1 MLNAIGISSKRDI
14 KLIETSM
21 KKNRLIKFV
30 KVSTSV
36 LVATTMLLGISAFL
50 SAPNAKATGAAG
62 AYQVA
67 GDIPPL
73 TQSFNHVSCFST
85 TCVAVSYG
93 QAISTTT
100 YGVIYYSSNSGST
113 WNEAPTP
120 TSTGILYGISC
131 ASVTT
136 CVAVGTE
143 NAPVYGAAGIYSTDG
158 GKTWKQGSGLGSS
171 NALLSISC
179 YSATNCMAGTYDGVE
194 ATTNGGQTWLST
206 AALPTGAGNMY
217 GISCYTSTSCV
228 AVGANNSFSSGLVLS
243 TTNFGSSWTT
253 DSIPSGIALM
263 SVACSSSGCV
273 SVGGSPANSS
283 ANAAAIYSSSPNT
296 SWSSASVPT
305 GLPGLADV
313 SCENQTTCEAVGSSS
328 TSGAAMETT
337 DSGATWTAITAPPSS
352 SVFASISCESPS
364 LCVGAGSLNTGGIFL
379 DFSSGIG
386 ATWLQAS
393 VPQGALTL
401 PVISCPTST
410 TCYTGGY
417 NGSTGPY
424 LEVTNNGGAS
434 WSFQALPQSS
444 GVTTIES
451 ISCASVSDCVVFAD
465 NTSTSIDYYTTNGG
479 SSWTMGTI
487 PTGVVVR
494 NVSCPS
500 TSSCFAVGY
509 SGSSYYGAVI
519 VSTNGGASW
528 LISNL
533 PSSTLPTLTQITCP
547 TTQNCVVAGGQNSA
561 VVVLDSSNGGASW
574 TQGTPPA
581 SIFTIS
587 SISCSSATLCVMGG
601 RSSANAAWISY
612 STNEGASWSP
622 STLPSGSF
630 IAAQS
635 FSCLSNL
642 ECHAFAYG
650 SNFYVP
656 AAMTSYDGGITWQSD
671 SLPTNITNLY
681 QISCSAPTSCL
692 GFALGADGW
701 WESIS
706 YMAAPTITSVSPSS
720 GYTSGGTVV
729 TINGTSFTNSST
741 VYFGASKSSNVQFVS
756 TSELVAV
763 SPPGASGT
771 INIAVINAVGQST
784 PNGVDQFT
792 YTPGGTYVPVPPVRI
807 ADTRSGA
814 TDPATYAGQTLTT
827 GRESIN
833 VAIVSAN
840 GDQVPSNAMAVV
852 ANLTAVDPSTAG
864 YLTAYPAGNAP
875 PKTSSLNFSAG
886 EYAVANMIEIP
897 LGVGGANA
905 GSITISNFMGTTDV
919 LVDVE
924 GYVLPDS
931 TGSTVGLFN
940 PVTPFRIV
948 DTRPG
953 STIPAVHVGSTFA
966 PGQTENFTVT
976 GTSGPSSSIPSTNVS
991 AVVIN
996 VTATN
1001 TTSDGFVSVYPTP
1014 STPLTSVPTFSS
1026 LNFLPNTS
1034 VPNRVIVPVGVSGQ
1048 ISVFVNQGADIV
1060 IDISG
1065 WFTGSSSGATG
1076 DLFFP
1081 VSPQR
1086 IADTRSGSGYNNAG
1100 QTLQG
1105 ASMPGLGSPDTVVTV
1120 GVNNDLVP
1128 TIATGLVANV
1138 TVTNTNS
1145 AGFLTVYPTG
1155 SSPPYTSDLN
1165 WSTGETVPNAV
1176 VVALGTNGELDVAAN
1191 ATTDFIVDVTGFYA
1205 P

>member
-1 MLNAIGISSKRDI
+1 MLKVVSSMSKSGVELVGIPGR
-14 KLIETSM
+14 
-21 KKNRLIKFV
+21 KNRLIKV
-30 KVSTSV
+30 IKAIASLLIT
-36 LVATTMLLGISAFL
+36 TTMLLGISTFL
-50 SAPNAKATGAAG
+50 KAPYAKATG
-62 AYQVA
+62 VA
-67 GDIPPL
+67 GGYQEVGAIPPL
-73 TQSFNHVSCFST
+73 TQSISHVSCFYT

-93 QAISTTT
+93 QAASPTS

-113 WNEAPTP
+113 WSEAPTP
-120 TSTGILYGISC
+120 VSTGMLFSVSC

-136 CVAVGTE
+136 CVAVGNE
-143 NAPVYGAAGIYSTDG
+143 NAPVYGAAGLYSTDG
-158 GKTWKQGSGLGSS
+158 GKTWTQGSGLASS
-171 NALLSISC
+171 NTLLSVSC

-206 AALPTGAGNMY
+206 AALPAGAGSME
-217 GISCYTSTSCV
+217 GISCYASSSCV
-228 AVGANNSFSSGLVLS
+228 AVGATNNYSAGFVVS
-243 TTNFGSSWTT
+243 TTNFGASWTLDT
-253 DSIPSGIALM
+253 IPSGVSLM
-263 SVACSSSGCV
+263 SVSCSSSGCV
-273 SVGGSPANSS
+273 SVGGSPTNSS

-296 SWSSASVPT
+296 SWSSATIPT
-305 GLPGLADV
+305 GLPGLSDI
-313 SCENQTTCEAVGSSS
+313 SCENQTTCEAVGGNS
-328 TSGAAMETT
+328 TSGVAMETT
-337 DSGATWTAITAPPSS
+337 DSGANWTNITAPPSS
-352 SVFASISCESPS
+352 SGFNSISCESPS
-364 LCVGAGSLNTGGIFL
+364 LCVGVGTLSSGAIFL
-379 DFSSGIG
+379 DFSAGIDG
-386 ATWLQAS
+386 TWIQAS
-393 VPQGALTL
+393 VPQGAFSL

-410 TCYTGGY
+410 TCYAGGY
-417 NGSTGPY
+417 TGANGPNI
-424 LEVTNNGGAS
+424 EVTNNGGAT
-434 WSFQALPQSS
+434 WSFQTLPQYS
-444 GVTTIES
+444 GITTISS
-451 ISCASVSDCVVFAD
+451 ISCASASDCVAVAG

-479 SSWTMGTI
+479 SSWSIGTV
-487 PTGVVVR
+487 PSGVVVR

-500 TSSCFAVGY
+500 TTSCYGVGY
-509 SGSSYYGAVI
+509 SGPSYYGAVI
-519 VSTNGGASW
+519 VSTDGGASW

-533 PSSTLPTLTQITCP
+533 PSATLPTFTAIACP
-547 TTQNCVVAGGQNSA
+547 STQNCVVAGGQSSTVA
-561 VVVLDSSNGGASW
+561 VIDSSDGGASW
-574 TQGTPPA
+574 TQGSLPTN
-581 SIFTIS
+581 IFTIS
-587 SISCSSATLCVMGG
+587 SVSCSTATICVMGG
-601 RSSANAAWISY
+601 RSTANAAWIMY
-612 STNEGASWSP
+612 STNEGASWSA

-635 FSCLSNL
+635 FSCLSNS

-650 SNFYVP
+650 VDFYVP

-671 SLPTNITNLY
+671 TLPTNISNLY
-681 QISCSAPTSCL
+681 QISCSAPTSCY
-692 GFALGADGW
+692 GFAVGTNGW
-701 WESIS
+701 WEDLS

-720 GYTSGGTVV
+720 GYTSGGAIV
-729 TINGTSFTNSST
+729 TINGTSFANNST
-741 VYFGASKSSNVQFVS
+741 VYFGASKSSSVQFVS
-756 TSELVAV
+756 TSELKAV

-771 INIAVINAVGQST
+771 INIAVVNSVGQST
-784 PNGVDQFT
+784 PNGADQFT
-792 YTPGGTYVPVPPVRI
+792 YVPGGTYVPVSPVRI

-814 TDPATYAGQTLTT
+814 TDPATYAGQTLNA
-827 GRESIN
+827 GHESFN
-833 VAIVSAN
+833 VAVVNAN

-852 ANLTAVDPSTAG
+852 ANLTAVNPSTAG
-864 YLTAYPAGNAP
+864 YLTAYPAGNAKP
-875 PKTSSLNFSAG
+875 ATSSLNFSAG

-897 LGVGGANA
+897 LGVGGSNA
-905 GSITISNFMGTTDV
+905 GSITISNFMGATDV

-953 STIPAVHVGSTFA
+953 STIPAVHVGSTFS

-976 GTSGPSSSIPSTNVS
+976 GTSGPSSSIPSTDVS

-1001 TTSDGFVSVYPTP
+1001 TSSDGFVSVYPTP
-1014 STPLTSVPTFSS
+1014 STPLSAAPTFSS

-1048 ISVFVNQGADIV
+1048 ISVYVNQGADIV

-1065 WFTGSSSGATG
+1065 WFTGTSSGATG

-1086 IADTRSGSGYNNAG
+1086 IADTRSGFGYNNAG

-1105 ASMPGLGSPDTVVTV
+1105 GSMPGLGAPDTVLTV

-1128 TIATGLVANV
+1128 TAATGLVANV

-1145 AGFLTVYPTG
+1145 AGYLTVYPTG

-1191 ATTDFIVDVTGFYA
+1191 TTTDFIVDVTGFYA